1 MNTFREVFPGNH
13 VFLVVVHVQSE
24 LQTLNSIGLAKQEGA
39 DGVFLIN
46 HRVSYKTLVEYYE
59 TASKLHPNFW
69 MGLNCLDLG
78 RRAVGVIPKSVRGL
92 WVDDAGV
99 DESSTPVLHA
109 QQFATLRVTSG
120 WKGIYFGG
128 VAFKHQRVIV
138 DVAKTARLAALFVDV
153 VTTSGPATGKAA
165 DPEKIRAM
173 KQAIGTHPLAIA
185 SGITPENVAEYMPY
199 ADCFMVATGISN
211 SHTELNPA
219 RVRAL
224 AKALG
229 K

>member
-1 MNTFREVFPGNH
+1 VNTFREVFPGRH
-13 VFLVVVHVQSE
+13 VFLVVVHAESK
-24 LQTLNSIGLAKQEGA
+24 LQVLNNIGLAKQEGA

-46 HRVSYKTLVEYYE
+46 HSVSHRELFEYYE
-59 TASKLHPNFW
+59 IASELHPNFW

-78 RRAVGVIPKSVRGL
+78 RRAVGVIPKSTRGL

-99 DESSTPVLHA
+99 DESGTPVFHA
-109 QQFATLRVTSG
+109 QQFATLRVISG

-128 VAFKHQRVIV
+128 VAFKHQRIIV

-165 DPEKIRAM
+165 DPQKIRTM
-173 KQAIGTHPLAIA
+173 KEAIGNHPLAIA

-199 ADCFMVATGISN
+199 ADCFMVATGISH
-211 SHTELNPA
+211 SHTELNPE